1 MNLLTHQTPAD
12 YAAWK
17 SDFDAHAE
25 TRMHAGLTLLQLWR
39 DADGSGVT
47 ALFEV
52 NDRKK
57 AQAWLDREDQ
67 TDGPVT
73 GRFMRTA

>member
-1 MNLLTHQTPAD
+1 MNLLTHHTPAD
-12 YAAWK
+12 YDAWK
-17 SDFDAHAE
+17 ADFDAHSE
-25 TRMHAGLTLLQLWR
+25 TRMQAGLTLLQLWR
-39 DADGSGVT
+39 DADGTGVT

-57 AQAWLDREDQ
+57 AQAWVDREDQ

-73 GRFMRTA
+73 ARFMRTA